1 MSGGAR
7 VLLDEYHNSHLAIA
21 EDLILGNIKK
31 NQEWFAFE
39 LMSTVILEAA
49 RIRLEA
55 KGLLNKENV
64 H

>member
-1 MSGGAR
+1 MSGGA
-7 VLLDEYHNSHLAIA
+7 VMLLNQYITRLAVA
-21 EDLILGNIKK
+21 EAFILGKIKSH
-31 NQEWFAFE
+31 EEEFIRE
-39 LMSTVILEAA
+39 LVSPITLEAA